1 VFGRWIGCEVVREP
15 LWDPEGERIR
25 A

>member
-1 VFGRWIGCEVVREP
+1 VFGEWIGFEAVREP
-15 LWDPEGERIR
+15 LWDPAHERIR